1 MKNER
6 KKTKNPTKRPSVL
19 NNPKNKNLIKNKKK
33 EILKEKRKL
42 PIDFPEAI
50 AGTIINKIIS
60 NVIRETTVKE
70 IYSHMDKKCFTYVKY
85 LINPY
90 LSTEYLNYENGL
102 DNIEYQ
108 KNKINYKVH
117 VTEKVNTWT
126 YLPEPCT
133 PGNDRFSSGLTKL
146 ISLKNEQI
154 ENDEKYKDIK
164 EILKRPSNF
173 NRDVIVNESIEFE
186 NEIKKSKK
194 KLVKIKKSKKRKST
208 VIEEIENKQKEKELE
223 KERIKE
229 ERRKEKEKKE
239 IEEKILKELPYEDLP
254 KEKYE
259 NKYIIKN
266 DNEENNELR
275 KEREHLIKK
284 KLELKMIQDMQDKKD
299 KLIKFQNR
307 LQRNFDGSKQ
317 TFDSEGN
324 ILLIHSPKVDHFINE
339 FKFAKVPSIQNEP
352 QKKNTNTIITTKTKS
367 QISLPSKNV
376 TKLNNTNNTSSVN
389 NLKESKSKN
398 DWDNKPVTNPEFK
411 LIFDYIKE
419 VLIPKWLNKP
429 YNIMNKTKTNG
440 DEKDSERKK
449 YNSSPKSFKAFFGP
463 FLNKYVYKVN
473 VIRNPYD
480 MMRNNQIFVRNPISK
495 NKRSNPSGSNFNLI
509 SPETGVV
516 IESQINKKK
525 EIKDGGFEYIKK
537 YNKPSMY
544 EFSKLVMETSNL
556 NSLNSRALSSGLI
569 ESKIN
574 ELNEIKKANKYNEIN
589 KDDYNGY
596 ILEFSD
602 NMNPLFQNA
611 LSINDKEN
619 ENVDNKDKTE
629 IEKYKSKD
637 KNIFREMEEG
647 YLKSRYNSMNTIN
660 LQKSIKLSNDINNLY
675 SYFEDKDNINN
686 NISKNID
693 NDKSLKIYSTIRNKK
708 RNININND
716 NSNKNNI
723 IIYQAPLPV
732 IKAHRVKS
740 NKSEIRERK
749 NRIKGRR
756 ILNKFNYSIIKDENW
771 GEEDQNKI
779 NEKLRLE
786 QLNSLKNKNDE
797 NNVLK
802 KVGENIIKIN
812 NNNRLSKKLIKS
824 ASAGNIF

>member
-6 KKTKNPTKRPSVL
+6 KKTKKTTKRPSVL
-19 NNPKNKNLIKNKKK
+19 NNAKNKKLDK
-33 EILKEKRKL
+33 NKKNIVQREKRKL

-60 NVIRETTVKE
+60 YVIRETTVKE
-70 IYSHMDKKCFTYVKY
+70 IYSHMDKKCFSYVKY

-90 LSTEYLNYENGL
+90 LSTEYINYENGL
-102 DNIEYQ
+102 DNIELQ
-108 KNKINYKVH
+108 KNKINYKTH
-117 VTEKVNTWT
+117 VTEKINTWA

-164 EILKRPSNF
+164 EALKRQSSF
-173 NRDVIVNESIEFE
+173 NRNIILSESIEFE

-194 KLVKIKKSKKRKST
+194 NLLRIKKSKKRKS
-208 VIEEIENKQKEKELE
+208 ILEEMEDKEKEKELE

-229 ERRKEKEKKE
+229 ERRKEKERKE
-239 IEEKILKELPYEDLP
+239 IEEKVLKELPYEDLP

-259 NKYIIKN
+259 NKYMIVN

-299 KLIKFQNR
+299 KLIKFHNR

-317 TFDSEGN
+317 TFDPEGN
-324 ILLIHSPKVDHFINE
+324 ILLIRSPKVDNFISE
-339 FKFAKVPSIQNEP
+339 FKFAKIPSIQNEQ
-352 QKKNTNTIITTKTKS
+352 QKRNTITTNKTAKTKS
-367 QISLPSKNV
+367 QILRPSKNV
-376 TKLNNTNNTSSVN
+376 TKSINTSNTN
-389 NLKESKSKN
+389 NLKESKN
-398 DWDNKPVTNPEFK
+398 DWDKPATPPEFK
-411 LIFDYIKE
+411 LIFDYIKD

-429 YNIMNKTKTNG
+429 YMMNKTKSKNDSKDT
-440 DEKDSERKK
+440 EKKK
-449 YNSSPKSFKAFFGP
+449 YNVPIKSFKQFFGP

-480 MMRNNQIFVRNPISK
+480 IMRNNQIFVRNPNSK
-495 NKRSNPSGSNFNLI
+495 NKRSTPSGSNFNLI

-574 ELNEIKKANKYNEIN
+574 ELNEIKKVNKFNEIN

-611 LSINDKEN
+611 LSISDKDKNGGVGENQNENTDNKEN
-619 ENVDNKDKTE
+619 
-629 IEKYKSKD
+629 EKYKSKD
-637 KNIFREMEEG
+637 KNIFRAMEEG
-647 YLKSRYNSMNTIN
+647 YLKSRYNSMNPIS
-660 LQKSIKLSNDINNLY
+660 LPDSIKLSSDINNLY
-675 SYFEDKDNINN
+675 SYFEDKDNTN
-686 NISKNID
+686 NISENID
-693 NDKSLKIYSTIRNKK
+693 NNKSLKNYSSIRNIK
-708 RNININND
+708 RNKDNN
-716 NSNKNNI
+716 NNNNV
-723 IIYQAPLPV
+723 IIYQPPLPV
-732 IKAHRVKS
+732 IKAHRVNT
-740 NKSEIRERK
+740 NKSEIREMK
-749 NRIKGRR
+749 NKIKGRK
-756 ILNKFNYSIIKDENW
+756 ILNKFNYSIIKDQNW
-771 GEEDQNKI
+771 GEEDEKKI

-786 QLNSLKNKNDE
+786 QLNSLKNKNDD
-797 NNVLK
+797 NLLK
-802 KVGENIIKIN
+802 KVGENIIKN
-812 NNNRLSKKLIKS
+812 NNNHKINKKLIKS